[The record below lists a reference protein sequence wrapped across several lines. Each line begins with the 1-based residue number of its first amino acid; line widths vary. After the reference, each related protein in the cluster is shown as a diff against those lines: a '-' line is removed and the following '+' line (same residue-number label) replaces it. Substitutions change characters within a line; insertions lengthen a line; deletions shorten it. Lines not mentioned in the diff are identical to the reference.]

1 MKIRN
6 GFVSNSSSSSF
17 LIYGACTDEEVSQIC
32 AEDLTIEAVE
42 FLKTI
47 GLEDGE
53 DVSEEH
59 IDDFLSHFNINYWN
73 YYGLYMGRSWDEVG
87 DDETGRE
94 FKESIK
100 KSLLK
105 IFKPDSEIMNSLGT
119 YEQAWFDG

>member
-17 LIYGACTDEEVSQIC
+17 LIYGVCTDEESHIC
-32 AEDLTIEAVE
+32 AEDLTTEAVE

-47 GLEDGE
+47 GLKDGE
-53 DVSEEH
+53 DVSKKY
-59 IDDFLSHFNINYWN
+59 IYNFLIHFNIDYWD
-73 YYGLYMGRSWDEVG
+73 YYGFYMGRSWDEVG

-105 IFKPDSEIMNSLGT
+105 IFKPDSKTMNSLGT
-119 YEQAWFDG
+119 HEQAWLDG